1 MSCLK
6 KKRTDVHH
14 NCLYMDC
21 FTKTLNVVN
30 FACVCDL
37 SQNKQSWQSEYE
49 IYSLSGMKH
58 ENILHFI
65 GAEKR
70 GNGVD
75 IELWLITAYH
85 EKV

>member
-1 MSCLK
+1 MFV
-6 KKRTDVHH
+6 T
-14 NCLYMDC
+14 
-21 FTKTLNVVN
+21 
-30 FACVCDL
+30 
-37 SQNKQSWQSEYE
+37 SQNKQSWQNEYE

-58 ENILHFI
+58 ENVLHFM

-85 EKV
+85 DKVQKQTNISLNNVQKRRLAYCLHQTARYL